1 MSTEPA
7 TSSARPP
14 GNDGATE
21 GHGHRY
27 LGFALVLIST
37 AQLMVVLDA
46 SVVNIAL
53 PRIQEDLAIT
63 DANLTWVVTSYA
75 IAFGGLLLLG
85 GRMGDLIGR
94 RKVFIGG
101 VLVFALASLLGGL
114 AQAEW
119 QLLSARALQG
129 AGAAAASPTALAL
142 ITTTFPAGP
151 PRNRAFA
158 VYAAMSG
165 AGAAVGLIVGGALT
179 EVSWRWTMLIN
190 VPIGLFVAFLA
201 PRYLGE
207 SKPQH
212 GRWDLPGAAT
222 ATLGLVSLVYGFNHK
237 AQVDPET
244 GAPAAWTE
252 FLTLGPI
259 VLGLVLL
266 AAFFVIEARSPHA
279 LLPLRIVTDRT
290 RAVSFVVMLIV
301 GAAIFSMFLFLSL
314 FIQDVMGY
322 SPLQS
327 GVAFLPFTAGI
338 IVAAQIASTLASRTD
353 PRWIAGAGGALSV
366 LAMWGYGQL
375 DADATYA
382 ADLMPW
388 IIVQAIGMGLIFVPL
403 TLTAVSRVA
412 ASDSGVG
419 SAVLNTVQQVGGAI
433 GIAVLGT
440 VFANGITE
448 RLAEEAARTG
458 PPTSP
463 EQAELV
469 GRIAQAFGTTET
481 FGVAIWMMVA
491 ATVITVVGL
500 SIRHEDLATDSEAN
514 QAGLAPSDAA

>member
-1 MSTEPA
+1 
-7 TSSARPP
+7 
-14 GNDGATE
+14 
-21 GHGHRY
+21 
-27 LGFALVLIST
+27 
-37 AQLMVVLDA
+37 
-46 SVVNIAL
+46 
-53 PRIQEDLAIT
+53 
-63 DANLTWVVTSYA
+63 
-75 IAFGGLLLLG
+75 
-85 GRMGDLIGR
+85 
-94 RKVFIGG
+94 
-101 VLVFALASLLGGL
+101 
-114 AQAEW
+114 
-119 QLLSARALQG
+119 
-129 AGAAAASPTALAL
+129 
-142 ITTTFPAGP
+142 
-151 PRNRAFA
+151 
-158 VYAAMSG
+158 
-165 AGAAVGLIVGGALT
+165 
-179 EVSWRWTMLIN
+179 
-190 VPIGLFVAFLA
+190 
-201 PRYLGE
+201 
-207 SKPQH
+207 
-212 GRWDLPGAAT
+212 
-222 ATLGLVSLVYGFNHK
+222 
-237 AQVDPET
+237 
-244 GAPAAWTE
+244 
-252 FLTLGPI
+252 

-412 ASDSGVG
+412 ASDSGIG

-469 GRIAQAFGTTET
+469 DRIAQAFGTTET